1 VACRPDTLKSDDV
14 LAFCRARLAEHKVP
28 RSVRLV
34 SEIPRTPRGKVDRA
48 LLLDADATSRA

>member
-1 VACRPDTLKSDDV
+1 V

-34 SEIPRTPRGKVDRA
+34 SEIPRTPRGKIDRA
-48 LLLDADATSRA
+48 LLLEADAASRA